1 MQLYGIRHHGPGSAR
16 SLLRALTEQQ
26 PDCVLIEG
34 PTDAEKLLAHAAHT
48 DMVPPVAML
57 VYNPKNLRQA
67 SFFPFAEFSPEW
79 QAILFALKNKIP
91 VRFMDLP
98 MSLSFGLKEETA
110 QLSLDLPESQPDS
123 VHDIS
128 NFKLLSPQARS
139 NFELDDPFT
148 EIAKLAGY
156 TDPER
161 WWEACFERTS
171 TNHEPQEASEIFS
184 VILELMTALRAEKAG
199 PETGE
204 TLLREA
210 YMRQTIRAA
219 QKEGFQNIAVVCGA
233 WHTPA
238 LHICTPELRSGKSAE
253 QSSAVQARADA
264 TLSTPELRSGKA
276 AEHSSAV
283 QARTDATLSTPELR
297 SGKAAEHSSAVQA
310 RADATL
316 STPELRSGKAAERS
330 SAVQARADAT
340 ISTAELRSGKAAERS
355 SAVQAKSDAALLKG
369 LKKVKTETTWIPW
382 SFDRLS
388 TQSGYGAGVQAP
400 AWYRILWEHTAFE
413 PPEPGN
419 RSQLQTSNFKPQ
431 TSNASTVVWLTSA
444 AQLLRAQ
451 DIETSSASV
460 IEAVRLAE
468 ALATMR
474 RTLQPGIEELCE
486 AAVAVMGK
494 GMEKPL
500 ELLDAQLVIGDVLG
514 AVPASLPVPPLKA
527 DFEAQARSCRL
538 DRSTTDKKLE
548 LDLRDAPDLRKSIL
562 LHRVDLFGIHWG
574 KILEVGAGKQGRFH
588 EHWSLKWL
596 PDYEIRLIEAGAWGN
611 TVESAALHR
620 TLRQVGEAE
629 KLIQLT
635 TLLGAVLKADL
646 PAAMPALLQKLQSV
660 GVLSTDALLLIEAVP
675 PLAEALRYGQARR
688 IRLDLVEQLLE
699 QLIPRL
705 CLQLPIVCAGVN
717 EDVAEDIQKK
727 MLGLNRALGILQS
740 PEYDAY
746 WHRALQSISQ
756 SDSAAPLLAGL
767 STRLLFD
774 KKLETATQTGDVMHF
789 RLSTAQ
795 SPAVAAEWLEG
806 FLHGSSLLLLHHPA
820 LWNILDTWVR
830 DLEGDAFQG
839 LLPLLR
845 RTFSRFPPP
854 ERGKML
860 DLAKMGGRQ
869 GVAVEEEDVA
879 VEEWDAVRAKP
890 VFDLL
895 QRLLG

>member
-253 QSSAVQARADA
+253 Q
-264 TLSTPELRSGKA
+264 
-276 AEHSSAV
+276 
-283 QARTDATLSTPELR
+283 
-297 SGKAAEHSSAVQA
+297 
-310 RADATL
+310 
-316 STPELRSGKAAERS
+316 S